1 MGRTIRSYTYISSQ
15 NRLVRLTNHDRIVE
29 ADWEQ
34 LCHELLNESQDYK
47 GDIEELFEAELYLI
61 SPLTEAA
68 RFLNKEY
75 FLTSQQRDIE
85 RQILKKIRTDH
96 KGYCWFTGFP
106 GTGKTLLLYDIAMK
120 LSDRQ
125 RVAIIHCGEAGQEWK
140 TLHERLR
147 RIDYV
152 TDNEIT
158 EEKLSS
164 YSAILVDEAH
174 LLLPE
179 KLEYLRQAGTRC
191 PVIFSS
197 DCEDMISQEER
208 KQNVAEDLVH
218 LPDIQVFHLTNRIRT
233 NAEVSSFILNMMH
246 LPGRRGLR
254 PYPHVE
260 VVYANDDREAEN
272 FRKDYLRQGYRP
284 SQENEECLVVV
295 MDDRY
300 YYDEKG
306 YLRSEQR
313 DVRKLFHQ
321 LSRAK
326 EELALV
332 VKGNETVYTVLLN
345 LLQGRK

>member
-1 MGRTIRSYTYISSQ
+1 M
-15 NRLVRLTNHDRIVE
+15 
-29 ADWEQ
+29 
-34 LCHELLNESQDYK
+34 
-47 GDIEELFEAELYLI
+47 
-61 SPLTEAA
+61 
-68 RFLNKEY
+68 
-75 FLTSQQRDIE
+75 
-85 RQILKKIRTDH
+85 
-96 KGYCWFTGFP
+96 
-106 GTGKTLLLYDIAMK
+106 
-120 LSDRQ
+120 
-125 RVAIIHCGEAGQEWK
+125 
-140 TLHERLR
+140 
-147 RIDYV
+147 
-152 TDNEIT
+152 
-158 EEKLSS
+158 
-164 YSAILVDEAH
+164 
-174 LLLPE
+174 
-179 KLEYLRQAGTRC
+179 
-191 PVIFSS
+191 IFSS
-197 DCEDMISQEER
+197 DCEDMISPEER

-218 LPDIQVFHLTNRIRT
+218 LPNIQVFHLTNRIRT

-306 YLRSEQR
+306 YLRTEQR

-332 VKGNETVYTVLLN
+332 VKENETVYTVLLN

>member
-1 MGRTIRSYTYISSQ
+1 
-15 NRLVRLTNHDRIVE
+15 
-29 ADWEQ
+29 
-34 LCHELLNESQDYK
+34 
-47 GDIEELFEAELYLI
+47 
-61 SPLTEAA
+61 
-68 RFLNKEY
+68 
-75 FLTSQQRDIE
+75 
-85 RQILKKIRTDH
+85 
-96 KGYCWFTGFP
+96 
-106 GTGKTLLLYDIAMK
+106 MK

-179 KLEYLRQAGTRC
+179 KLECLQQAGTRC

-197 DCEDMISQEER
+197 DCEDMISPEER

-246 LPGRRGLR
+246 LPGSRGLR

-272 FRKDYLRQGYRP
+272 FRKDYFRQGYRP
-284 SQENEECLVVV
+284 PQENEECLVVV

-332 VKGNETVYTVLLN
+332 VKGNETVYAVLLN

>member
-1 MGRTIRSYTYISSQ
+1 
-15 NRLVRLTNHDRIVE
+15 
-29 ADWEQ
+29 
-34 LCHELLNESQDYK
+34 
-47 GDIEELFEAELYLI
+47 
-61 SPLTEAA
+61 
-68 RFLNKEY
+68 
-75 FLTSQQRDIE
+75 
-85 RQILKKIRTDH
+85 
-96 KGYCWFTGFP
+96 
-106 GTGKTLLLYDIAMK
+106 MK
-120 LSDRQ
+120 RSDRQ
-125 RVAIIHCGEAGQEWK
+125 RVAIIHCGETGQEWK
-140 TLHERLR
+140 NLHERLR

-179 KLEYLRQAGTRC
+179 KLECLQQAGTRC

-284 SQENEECLVVV
+284 PQENEECLVVV